1 MGTRVHW
8 HPPRRGVWHPL
19 WLFGRALLAATTP
32 WLYGYRV
39 TGTHNIPRRGGVLL
53 VANHLADVDPPF
65 LAQACG
71 RRTTQYIALSRHFT
85 RRPLAT
91 LLFALGAFPIRPGS
105 DMRALRHAREQLEA
119 GRLVLIFPEG
129 SPSGGPELT
138 EFFDGVGVLALTP
151 GVTVI
156 PAAIW
161 GSQWVMRGRVPS
173 GRGPVRVAV
182 GKPVPIAREGSRRD
196 RAAETT
202 RRAEEAIRQL
212 LAPLVARHPG
222 PRGGPRADDDRA
234 VHYRSAADDTAEERA

>member
-1 MGTRVHW
+1 MGAHVYW
-8 HPPRRGVWHPL
+8 NPPRHGVSRPV
-19 WLFGRALLAATTP
+19 WLFGRALLAVTTP

-39 TGTHNIPRRGGVLL
+39 TGTHNIPSRGGVLL

-71 RRTTQYIALSRHFT
+71 RRTTQYVALSRHFT
-85 RRPLAT
+85 SRPLAT

-105 DMRALRHAREQLEA
+105 DMRALRHARDQLTA
-119 GRLVLIFPEG
+119 GRLVVIFPEG
-129 SPSGGPELT
+129 SPSGGAAMS

-161 GSQWVMRGRVPS
+161 GSQWVMRGRMPT

-182 GKPVPIAREGSRRD
+182 GKPVPIAREGSRRE
-196 RAAETT
+196 RAVETT
-202 RRAEEAIRQL
+202 LRTERAIRSL
-212 LAPLVARHPG
+212 LAPLVERHPE
-222 PRGGPRADDDRA
+222 GGGGAAADDDRA
-234 VHYRSAADDTAEERA
+234 DHYRSAATDTAEERT

>member
-1 MGTRVHW
+1 MGTRVYW
-8 HPPRRGVWHPL
+8 NPPRRGVRHPV
-19 WLFGRALLAATTP
+19 WLFGRVLLAATTP
-32 WLYGYRV
+32 WLYGYRA

-53 VANHLADVDPPF
+53 VVNHLADVDPPF

-71 RRTTQYIALSRHFT
+71 RRTTQYVALSRHFT
-85 RRPLAT
+85 TRPLAA

-105 DMRALRHAREQLEA
+105 DMRALRHARDQLAA

-129 SPSGGPELT
+129 SPSGRAEMTP
-138 EFFDGVGVLALTP
+138 FFDGVGVLALTP

-161 GSQWVMRGRVPS
+161 GSQWVMRGRMPT

-202 RRAEEAIRQL
+202 RRAEQAIRAL
-212 LAPLVARHPG
+212 LAPLVARHPED
-222 PRGGPRADDDRA
+222 RGGGAGDDDRTVLYGSPA
-234 VHYRSAADDTAEERA
+234 TDTAEERT